1 MDETQEMRNKEEI
14 DECVDF
20 IATVVSSYWKA
31 LIEKGVPEEVA
42 VGLVHGC
49 SMEYW
54 QRHICILHGAED
66 E

>member
-54 QRHICILHGAED
+54 R
-66 E
+66 